1 MEFLNPNFLYLLIVL
16 IVLIAMKIVFF
27 SKRNASLQ
35 VSNVES
41 LKIFFNR
48 GATFKIFLLNSLF
61 VIALTFL
68 IVSLARP
75 RISSSDKLVKVD
87 VVDIIL
93 VLDTSSSM
101 LAEDFKPNRLEAVK
115 KAAQDFIENRNGDR
129 IGLLVFGKET
139 FIQCPLTIDY
149 SVLSNLLTEV
159 TVIDRKYDGT
169 AIGIAIAN
177 GINRLR
183 ANDSKS
189 KVIILLSD
197 GSNNSGAIDPIS
209 AARMAKEYN
218 IKIYTIGAGTRQAVT
233 YIPDRG
239 YIKNEID
246 EDTLKKIAAE
256 TGGKYFRAIDKES
269 LSNVYEEINELEKSE
284 ITVSYFTQYKEI
296 YLYFLGAGF
305 IILILYEV
313 LNIIYFRR
321 IIWFLKTY
329 HLPLFPFS

>member
-1 MEFLNPNFLYLLIVL
+1 MEFLNPNFLYLLAVLFVL
-16 IVLIAMKIVFF
+16 IVMRIVFL

-41 LKIFFNR
+41 LKTFFNK
-48 GATFKIFLLNSLF
+48 GATYKIFLLNSLF
-61 VIALTFL
+61 IIALILF

-75 RISSSDKLVKVD
+75 RISSSDKLIKVD

-149 SVLSNLLTEV
+149 SVLNNLLTEV

-183 ANDSKS
+183 ANESKS
-189 KVIILLSD
+189 KVMILLSD

-209 AARMAKEYN
+209 AAKMAKEYN

-239 YIKNEID
+239 YIRNEID

-256 TGGKYFRAIDKES
+256 TGGKYFRATDKES

-296 YLYFLGAGF
+296 YLYFLCTGF
-305 IILILYEV
+305 VILILYQL

-321 IIWFLKTY
+321 II
-329 HLPLFPFS
+329 

>member
-41 LKIFFNR
+41 LKIFFNK

-115 KAAQDFIENRNGDR
+115 KAAQDFIENRSGDR

-209 AARMAKEYN
+209 AAKMAKEYN

-233 YIPDRG
+233 YIPNRG

-269 LSNVYEEINELEKSE
+269 LSSVYEEINKLEKSE
-284 ITVSYFTQYKEI
+284 ITVSYFTQYREM
-296 YLYFLGAGF
+296 YLYFLCAGF
-305 IILILYEV
+305 IVLILYEV

-321 IIWFLKTY
+321 II
-329 HLPLFPFS
+329 

>member
-16 IVLIAMKIVFF
+16 IVLIAMRIVFF

-41 LKIFFNR
+41 LKIFFNK

-209 AARMAKEYN
+209 AAKMAKEYN

-269 LSNVYEEINELEKSE
+269 LSSVYEEINKLEKSE

-296 YLYFLGAGF
+296 YLYFLCIGF
-305 IILILYEV
+305 IVLILYEV
-313 LNIIYFRR
+313 LNIIYLRR
-321 IIWFLKTY
+321 II
-329 HLPLFPFS
+329 